1 MYIIIECHGT
11 LENVGI
17 CREENGEVVTYETK
31 EEAEMR
37 ASTRCQN
44 PMVVELKPKYEV
56 LYKHMNFT
64 TNRRK

>member
-17 CREENGEVVTYETK
+17 CREENGEVQTFETE
-31 EEAEMR
+31 EEAKMR
-37 ASTRCQN
+37 ASTIAQN
-44 PMVVELKPKYEV
+44 PLVVEFKPKYEV